1 MTTVTYSIPN
11 ITCNHCVHTVKT
23 EVSDIDGVTYVEAD
37 VTLKQAII
45 SFEPPA
51 SEEEIKT
58 LLADINYPAVN

>member
-1 MTTVTYSIPN
+1 
-11 ITCNHCVHTVKT
+11 VKT
-23 EVSDIDGVTYVEAD
+23 EVSDIDGVTSVEAD